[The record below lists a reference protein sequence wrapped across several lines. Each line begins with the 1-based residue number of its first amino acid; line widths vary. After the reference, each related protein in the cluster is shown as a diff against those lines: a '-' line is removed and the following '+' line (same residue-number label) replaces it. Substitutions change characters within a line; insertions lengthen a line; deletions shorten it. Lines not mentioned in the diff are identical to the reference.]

1 MKALTK
7 IFAFFMKEFHDVRR
21 QPRLLLSWVGG
32 PLLVLAA
39 FGATFR
45 SANPFITSVLV
56 WPANGVPGVDQETV
70 ETFLGK
76 NLTLVKTTSDRAEA
90 MALLDQG
97 EVDVVQIV
105 PDMTDWQPG
114 SGQRP
119 TVEVYSRTIDP
130 TAEAWIRSLAFA
142 ELNFINQTLLNQEAI
157 AAQTTAKQVAG
168 SLDGAKSQF
177 QRLQQNLNPQ
187 NIAQAEAVLK
197 DLQAVLSVFLALLPP
212 LSDAQANLSPELFQ
226 IHRDAQVLLDDLTE
240 LADALDGD
248 DVSAQ
253 VERLA
258 STVDEIDVLRSTAAT
273 FVETPPETII
283 SPVQETY
290 SNLRGAPYAMVIFY
304 TPAVLA
310 LLIQSLGATLGALGL
325 VREQEMG
332 SFEMFRVAPLRL
344 VQMLLGKSIAYVLYV
359 SVAGVILTGL
369 LALLRVPM
377 PAAYPLQHLGLI
389 VLLATASV
397 GIGLLISSL
406 SKTDSQAI
414 QLVMLLLLLSIFFT
428 GFFLPITGFAW
439 PAWIIAL
446 LLPMTHALE
455 GFRALLLEG
464 KGVSNDLWWALVIVA
479 VLAYGLVGLIMRR
492 NFRKT
497 SG

>member
-21 QPRLLLSWVGG
+21 QPRLLVSLVGG

-45 SANPFITSVLV
+45 SANPFITTVLV
-56 WPANGVPGVDQETV
+56 WPEKGVPGVDQEAV
-70 ETFLGK
+70 ETFLGQ
-76 NLTLVKTTSDRAEA
+76 NLTLLKTTSDRAEA

-105 PDMTDWQPG
+105 PDMADWQPG

-142 ELNFINQTLLNQEAI
+142 ELNFVNQSLLSQEAI
-157 AAQTTAKQVAG
+157 AAQATAKQVAG

-177 QRLQQNLNPQ
+177 QRLQKNLNPQ
-187 NIAQAEAVLK
+187 NIAQAQAVVK
-197 DLQAVLSVFLALLPP
+197 DLQTVLSVFLALLPP
-212 LSDAQANLSPELFQ
+212 LSDAQANLSPELYQ

-240 LADALDGD
+240 LAKALNND
-248 DVSAQ
+248 DVPSQ

-258 STVDEIDVLRSTAAT
+258 STVEEIDALRSTAAI
-273 FVETPPETII
+273 FVDTPPETII

-310 LLIQSLGATLGALGL
+310 LLIQALGATLGSLGL

-332 SFEMFRVAPLRL
+332 AFEMFRVAPLRFG
-344 VQMLLGKSIAYVLYV
+344 QILLGKSVAYILYV

-446 LLPMTHALE
+446 FVPMTHALQ

-464 KGVSNDLWWALVIVA
+464 KGVSSDIWWALLIIS
-479 VLAYGLVGLIMRR
+479 VLAYGLVLVIMRR
-492 NFRKT
+492 QYRKT